1 MLFQIYVSDRQMSSF
16 NFVIVFRSAFCSFIV
31 TANFPISPS
40 ILHRFSSRFLCR
52 LVTSLI
58 KRPASCLVKFFFSNA
73 LRQLS
78 EDLRRKRGGPSSEES
93 TVEWVPFSQQRPNEP
108 DCGPI
113 CVQAIAQLSMEP
125 ECDDVKISTS
135 ERGVERLRMRQAFD
149 LSRSTTSN

>member
-1 MLFQIYVSDRQMSSF
+1 MSE
-16 NFVIVFRSAFCSFIV
+16 N
-31 TANFPISPS
+31 
-40 ILHRFSSRFLCR
+40 
-52 LVTSLI
+52 
-58 KRPASCLVKFFFSNA
+58 
-73 LRQLS
+73 
-78 EDLRRKRGGPSSEES
+78 LRRKRGGSSSEES

-125 ECDDVKISTS
+125 ESDDVKISTS